1 MPELDYFEIGSN
13 IRIQRILNGLKQKDL
28 AERVNVSPQHI
39 SHVETGRAKPSLL
52 TLVDIANALNIDM
65 NMLLGKNLTSSR
77 HTVLNAQIAQVLEGA
92 DDELLERILLF
103 CREEV
108 QFYKNQKNCQIN

>member
-52 TLVDIANALNIDM
+52 MIV
-65 NMLLGKNLTSSR
+65 S
-77 HTVLNAQIAQVLEGA
+77 
-92 DDELLERILLF
+92 
-103 CREEV
+103 
-108 QFYKNQKNCQIN
+108 Y